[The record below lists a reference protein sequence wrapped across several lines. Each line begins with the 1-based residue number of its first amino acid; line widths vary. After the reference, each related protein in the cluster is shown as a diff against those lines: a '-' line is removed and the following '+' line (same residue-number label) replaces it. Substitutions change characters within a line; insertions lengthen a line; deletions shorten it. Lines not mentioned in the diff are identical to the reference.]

1 MHVHLWCI
9 EYYICLLLLEVVQNW
24 CYFIRRWITTF
35 THSELSISVPLN
47 HCVAFDLL
55 LCPKYS
61 LAVSP
66 NGCVERRRSRR
77 HDWQC
82 GLLGCLCADWLGRQ
96 EKVYSIF
103 FFFFNCVTPV
113 YPVAIKLSGMWLSL
127 TSLAWC
133 QLQLKFTNEL
143 EVVTGQEWGG
153 CWSSQSCSNWVE
165 DVKIG
170 ALCFSSRLLQWL
182 WFHRMLPDLLESN
195 VVNVRFV
202 VFFAS
207 TSFSSVVVFVSRSQA
222 GQSGCF
228 PAWGCPV
235 PISVDQQTVSLME
248 NGCESVVTS

>member
-1 MHVHLWCI
+1 MTFSCVPNT
-9 EYYICLLLLEVVQNW
+9 LLPCPLMAVW
-24 CYFIRRWITTF
+24 RR
-35 THSELSISVPLN
+35 H
-47 HCVAFDLL
+47 
-55 LCPKYS
+55 
-61 LAVSP
+61 
-66 NGCVERRRSRR
+66 SRR

-96 EKVYSIF
+96 EKIYSIF
-103 FFFFNCVTPV
+103 FFLNCVTPV

-207 TSFSSVVVFVSRSQA
+207 TSFSPVVVFVSRSQA